1 YYDPAWYVAREIDVS
16 DNDAAIALAVNG
28 GDLPALPCAALE

>member
-1 YYDPAWYVAREIDVS
+1 DPAWYQARAIDVS
-16 DNDAAIALAVNG
+16 DSDTAIALAVNG